1 MTRYSSLRV
10 VAVAVAGVFAGWP
23 TAAQAPADRS
33 GAAVLATPP
42 SLVTEH
48 RQLRDDVARAAADR
62 GAVGDAA
69 RTIEHLLTPHLQ
81 HEEEVVL
88 APIGLVPA
96 LAEGVPPAD
105 SARALA
111 VVEQVER
118 ELPRL
123 LTEHRALMSTTGR
136 LTGGRAA
143 GCGAGDGAGCCAARP
158 TAAHS
163 AIAEPIESLC
173 RPPIL
178 IRSSSASREPRR
190 AAPSSHRPRPD
201 AA

>member
-123 LTEHRALMSTTGR
+123 LTEHRALLDAAKRLQDAATRENKPEFVGLAERVRLHAVVADQVLYPTTMLVGR
-136 LTGGRAA
+136 YLKVQRVGK
-143 GCGAGDGAGCCAARP
+143 
-158 TAAHS
+158 
-163 AIAEPIESLC
+163 
-173 RPPIL
+173 
-178 IRSSSASREPRR
+178 SASTR
-190 AAPSSHRPRPD
+190 
-201 AA
+201 